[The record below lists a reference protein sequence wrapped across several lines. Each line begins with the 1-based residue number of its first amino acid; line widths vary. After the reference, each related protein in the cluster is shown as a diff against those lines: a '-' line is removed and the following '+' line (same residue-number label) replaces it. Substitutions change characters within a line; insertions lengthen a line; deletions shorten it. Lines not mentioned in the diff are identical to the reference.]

1 VSISIRRAY
10 EPPGADD
17 GYRVLVDRLW
27 PRGVSRESMRLEGW
41 ARDVAPSNELR
52 KWFHHEAANW
62 PEFRRRYEAELA
74 ESPAREEVQRLA
86 AIARDRDVTL
96 VYGAKDAEHN
106 QAVVLADRLST
117 AIAGR

>member
-27 PRGVSRESMRLEGW
+27 PRGVSRESMRLEEW

-52 KWFHHEAANW
+52 K
-62 PEFRRRYEAELA
+62 
-74 ESPAREEVQRLA
+74 
-86 AIARDRDVTL
+86 
-96 VYGAKDAEHN
+96 
-106 QAVVLADRLST
+106 
-117 AIAGR
+117 